1 MTKRVS
7 FGNVWHQVS
16 NSMLIAVETHVGR
29 DTIPRHAILAD
40 LDGLVHAEA
49 GSKQTSFEHGR
60 VRELWDL

>member
-29 DTIPRHAILAD
+29 DTVA
-40 LDGLVHAEA
+40 VNTQ
-49 GSKQTSFEHGR
+49 KQDAC
-60 VRELWDL
+60 VREERSGGDRI